1 MRIKPNLYIDAVKDL
16 RKMGQVALHPLEK
29 KFLKSLLKLRES
41 KLEEIA
47 QDAGLSMDQA
57 RRVVEW
63 LKEKKLVEV
72 KVDEKQIVEL
82 DENGKKAIAEGAPEI
97 KLVNEAVKKGKLDIS
112 EAKRLLGNEAGVA
125 LGIAIKKGLVKISQN
140 LIFPV
145 SDKQLNTTDVYKVLK
160 KISSGPIFIE
170 DLNSE
175 EIAELEELKKR
186 PRFVRLSIVKETKVK
201 VAEGAKIDPKI
212 LESEEI
218 TLLTSGILASGKWQ
232 ELKFSEID
240 LSQPV
245 PAAFPARIHPLSEL
259 ISLIK
264 EIMESLGFTEIEG
277 PVIRSS
283 FWNFDVLFTPQDHP
297 ARDMHDT
304 FYLKDIKIEE
314 KDTDIVNKVKSVH
327 ENGWITGSTGW
338 GYVWDQKAAWKA
350 LLRTHTTT
358 ITSEAIYRGMR
369 GRIFTVGRV
378 FRNEKPDFKH
388 LVELHQLDAIVIE
401 EGASIRRLMG
411 FLTAFYKKLG
421 FEKVKFWPTFF
432 PYTEPSMQS
441 MIYSEKLND
450 WIELCGMGIFRP
462 EVTKPLGYDGPV
474 LAWGMGLER
483 LAMLIYDVENIREF
497 YENRLSFL
505 RSYKSINLKLKG
517 PLV

>member
-1 MRIKPNLYIDAVKDL
+1 
-16 RKMGQVALHPLEK
+16 MGNIALHPLEK
-29 KFLKSLLKLRES
+29 RFLKSLLKLGES
-41 KLEEIA
+41 TLEQIA
-47 QDAGLSMDQA
+47 KDAGLSLDQA

-63 LKEKKLVEV
+63 LREKKLVEV
-72 KVDEKQIVEL
+72 KVNERQIVML
-82 DENGKKAIAEGAPEI
+82 DENGKKAITEGAPEI
-97 KLVNEAVKKGKLDIS
+97 KLLNEAIKRGKLS
-112 EAKRLLGNEAGVA
+112 LEEAKKLLGNEAGVA
-125 LGIAIKKGLVKISQN
+125 LGIAIKKNLIKISQDTIIP
-140 LIFPV
+140 LT
-145 SDKQLNTTDVYKVLK
+145 DKPLKTTDLYHVLAR
-160 KISSGPIFIE
+160 I
-170 DLNSE
+170 LNDTVFVENLNKE
-175 EIAELEELKKR
+175 EITELEELKKR
-186 PRFVRLSIVKETKVK
+186 PKFVKILTEKETKVK
-201 VAEGAKIDPKI
+201 IAEGVSIDPKM

-218 TLLTSGILASGKWQ
+218 TTLSSSILASGKWK
-232 ELKFSEID
+232 ELKFSDID

-245 PAAFPARIHPLSEL
+245 PSVFPARIHPLSEL
-259 ISLIK
+259 INLIK
-264 EIMESLGFTEIEG
+264 EIMESLGFMEIEG

-304 FYLKDIKIEE
+304 FYIKNVKLEETDKDL
-314 KDTDIVNKVKSVH
+314 VNRVKNVH

-338 GYVWDQKAAWKA
+338 GYVWDQNAAWKA

-358 ITSEAIYRGMR
+358 VTAEAIYKGMK

-401 EGASIRRLMG
+401 EEASIRKLMG
-411 FLTAFYKKLG
+411 FLTVFYKKLG

-441 MIYSEKLND
+441 MIYSEKLKD

-462 EVTKPLGYDGPV
+462 EVTKPLGYDGSV

-483 LAMLIYDVENIREF
+483 LAMLIYDVENIRDF
-497 YENRLSFL
+497 YDNRLSFL
-505 RSYKSINLKLKG
+505 RNYKSINLKLKG
-517 PLV
+517 SIL